1 LTTRTHGFKGPISS
15 LRVWAEPTVGVDGMT
30 LSVSNLEM
38 DIAQACNLHCFGC
51 CHYSNYGLKG
61 VIPFDQG
68 REWIAAWVGRLNPR
82 AFSLLGGEPALNP
95 DLIRYIAFAA
105 EVWPEAQRTVVSNGM
120 YLHRHENLF
129 PVLKATGTRLEVS
142 IHSHDDPVYTAR
154 SGGPIATLKEQ
165 AAAHGVVMTTRDAK
179 TLFHVTY
186 RGYGPTMRP
195 FEDEDPRRSWEV
207 CQNKRCITLWQ
218 GRLWKCPPI
227 AFLRLVLER
236 HDLTGCAA
244 WQPYLEYQGVPPT
257 AGDAAISRVF
267 AQTEEDICGMCPA
280 RFNLIKKTNVT
291 DPFKFGDPLP
301 FEVIRGPAPEKTA

>member
-1 LTTRTHGFKGPISS
+1 
-15 LRVWAEPTVGVDGMT
+15 MT

-61 VIPFDQG
+61 VIPFSQG
-68 REWIAAWVGRLNPR
+68 QEWIAAWAPRVTPR

-95 DLIRYIAFAA
+95 DLIQYIVFAA
-105 EVWPEAQRTVVSNGM
+105 EVWPEAVRTVVSNGM

-129 PVLKATGTRLEVS
+129 PTLKATNTQVEVS

-154 SGGPIATLKEQ
+154 SHGPIQELKDR
-165 AAAHGVVMTTRDAK
+165 AAEHGVRLTTRERK

-195 FEDEDPRRSWEV
+195 FTDENPRQSWEV

-227 AFLRLVLER
+227 AFLRLILER
-236 HDLTGCAA
+236 YDLVSSPD
-244 WQPYLEYQGVPPT
+244 WQPYLEYLGVPPT
-257 AGDAAISRVF
+257 ASDAGISRVF
-267 AQTEEDICGMCPA
+267 ALGEEDICGMCPS
-280 RFNLIKKTNVT
+280 RLNLIKKTNVT

-301 FEVIRGPAPEKTA
+301 FEVVRGQLPD